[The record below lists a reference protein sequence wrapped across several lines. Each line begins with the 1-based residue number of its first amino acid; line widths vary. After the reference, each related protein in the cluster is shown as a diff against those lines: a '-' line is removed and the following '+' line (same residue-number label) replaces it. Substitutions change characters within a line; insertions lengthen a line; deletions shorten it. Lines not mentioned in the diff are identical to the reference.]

1 MSFTKKIMER
11 NKKGLVKDADE
22 VYDNVY
28 PTIISKISSKASVKR
43 QKVLKKFDD
52 EDKKNELV
60 CNFKSAYKTI
70 NDIIKGDMLSCFED
84 AISGKLESK
93 AFTNIDKS
101 KCIYELLN
109 SVNIYFV
116 NSEMCGDKD
125 KTSDERVIPS
135 DTVWSINLDKKEL
148 HKDIEN
154 EEFEKANIREK
165 VEAIR
170 LGCYKRDTER
180 YFAGEGSKSMN
191 GSVISSFDDVNKH
204 CSIFLWI
211 DHIYKTSNKYKD
223 NNISFEALLTFVL
236 LHELMHLMMDV
247 FDEHE
252 FGIKDEGNFKD
263 LGQLWQLYGYF
274 REESL
279 ANALALHLC
288 DSRGNK
294 ALAYS
299 ILEHFVQNQTIPY
312 QTGLLYKDL
321 FEKAVKNWMKC
332 KTGKYLTKQ
341 LAKEWLLEITE
352 EKPDPNNLRRIEDE
366 IEEILRDK

>member
-1 MSFTKKIMER
+1 MSFVKKTA
-11 NKKGLVKDADE
+11 G
-22 VYDNVY
+22 
-28 PTIISKISSKASVKR
+28 
-43 QKVLKKFDD
+43 
-52 EDKKNELV
+52 KN
-60 CNFKSAYKTI
+60 TGGI
-70 NDIIKGDMLSCFED
+70 
-84 AISGKLESK
+84 
-93 AFTNIDKS
+93 IDKS
-101 KCIYELLN
+101 KPTLCAPIRISDINYNNINISNQEAVSRLSDIKDLLPVIESAFKTTDPIIQGDVLAKFEETIQLNLKRRGFDIKSGATCIYQLLN
-109 SVNIYFV
+109 SVNIYLV
-116 NSEMCGDKD
+116 THTLCGD
-125 KTSDERVIPS
+125 KTSDEREIPS
-135 DTVWSINLDKKEL
+135 DKVRSINLDKKEL
-148 HKDIEN
+148 HNKIEN
-154 EEFEKANIREK
+154 EEFDKANERGE
-165 VEAIR
+165 VEAVL

-180 YFAGEGSKSMN
+180 YFAGEGLKSMN
-191 GSVISSFDDVNKH
+191 GSVISSFDDVSKH

-211 DHIYKTSNKYKD
+211 DHIHDASN
-223 NNISFEALLTFVL
+223 NHVSFEALLTFVL

-247 FDEHE
+247 FDDNE

-263 LGQLWQLYGYF
+263 LGQLYGYF

-288 DSRGNK
+288 DSTGNK

-332 KTGKYLTKQ
+332 KTDKYLTKQ

>member
-1 MSFTKKIMER
+1 MSFTKKIKE
-11 NKKGLVKDADE
+11 KTIKDLINIADE
-22 VYDNVY
+22 VFDVY
-28 PTIISKISSKASVKR
+28 PTIISEISSKASVER

-52 EDKKNELV
+52 KDMV

-70 NDIIKGDMLSCFED
+70 NDIIKGDILSCFED

-101 KCIYELLN
+101 QCIYELLN

-116 NSEMCGDKD
+116 NSEMCGG
-125 KTSDERVIPS
+125 KTFDERVIPS

-288 DSRGNK
+288 DSTGNE

-352 EKPDPNNLRRIEDE
+352 EKSDPNNLRRIEDE

>member
-1 MSFTKKIMER
+1 MSFVKKTAGTKTD
-11 NKKGLVKDADE
+11 G
-22 VYDNVY
+22 
-28 PTIISKISSKASVKR
+28 
-43 QKVLKKFDD
+43 
-52 EDKKNELV
+52 
-60 CNFKSAYKTI
+60 
-70 NDIIKGDMLSCFED
+70 IK
-84 AISGKLESK
+84 
-93 AFTNIDKS
+93 DKS
-101 KCIYELLN
+101 KPTLCAPIRVSDINYNNINISNQEAVSRLSDIKDLLPVIESAFKTTYSIIQGDVLAKFEETIQLNLKRRGFDIKSGATCIYQLLN
-109 SVNIYFV
+109 SVNIYLV
-116 NSEMCGDKD
+116 THTLCGD
-125 KTSDERVIPS
+125 KTSDEREIPS
-135 DTVWSINLDKKEL
+135 DKVRSINLDKKEL
-148 HKDIEN
+148 HNKIEN
-154 EEFEKANIREK
+154 EEFDKANEREE
-165 VEAIR
+165 VEAVL

-191 GSVISSFDDVNKH
+191 GSVIRSFGDVSKH

-211 DHIYKTSNKYKD
+211 DHIYETSNKYKD

-263 LGQLWQLYGYF
+263 LGQLYGYF

-288 DSRGNK
+288 DSTGNE
-294 ALAYS
+294 AFAYS

-321 FEKAVKNWMKC
+321 FEKAVKNWMKS

>member
-1 MSFTKKIMER
+1 MSFVKIIAGKKP
-11 NKKGLVKDADE
+11 G
-22 VYDNVY
+22 
-28 PTIISKISSKASVKR
+28 
-43 QKVLKKFDD
+43 
-52 EDKKNELV
+52 
-60 CNFKSAYKTI
+60 
-70 NDIIKGDMLSCFED
+70 DIIDKAKLTLCAPIRISDINYNNINISNQEAVSRLSDIKDLLPVIESAFKTTDPIIQGDVLAKFEETIQLNLKRRGFD
-84 AISGKLESK
+84 IKSG
-93 AFTNIDKS
+93 AT
-101 KCIYELLN
+101 CIYQLLN
-109 SVNIYFV
+109 SVNIYLV
-116 NSEMCGDKD
+116 THTLCGD
-125 KTSDERVIPS
+125 KTSDEREIPS
-135 DTVWSINLDKKEL
+135 DKVRSINLDKKEL
-148 HKDIEN
+148 HNKIEN

-165 VEAIR
+165 VEAVR

-191 GSVISSFDDVNKH
+191 GSVISSFDDVSKH

-211 DHIYKTSNKYKD
+211 DHIHDASN
-223 NNISFEALLTFVL
+223 NHVSFEALLTFVL

-247 FDEHE
+247 FDDNE

-352 EKPDPNNLRRIEDE
+352 EKSDPNNLRRIEDE

>member
-1 MSFTKKIMER
+1 MSFVKKTAGTKTSE
-11 NKKGLVKDADE
+11 
-22 VYDNVY
+22 
-28 PTIISKISSKASVKR
+28 
-43 QKVLKKFDD
+43 
-52 EDKKNELV
+52 
-60 CNFKSAYKTI
+60 
-70 NDIIKGDMLSCFED
+70 IK
-84 AISGKLESK
+84 
-93 AFTNIDKS
+93 DKS
-101 KCIYELLN
+101 KPTLCAPIRVSDINYNNINISNQEAVSRLSDIKDLLPVIESAFKTTDSIIQGDVLAKFEETIQLNLKRRGFDIKSGATCIYQLLN
-109 SVNIYFV
+109 SVNIYLV
-116 NSEMCGDKD
+116 THTLCGD
-125 KTSDERVIPS
+125 KTSDEREIPS
-135 DTVWSINLDKKEL
+135 DKVRSINLDKKEL
-148 HKDIEN
+148 HNKIEN
-154 EEFEKANIREK
+154 EEFDKANERGE
-165 VEAIR
+165 VEAVL

-180 YFAGEGSKSMN
+180 YFAGEGIKSVN

-211 DHIYKTSNKYKD
+211 DHIHDASN
-223 NNISFEALLTFVL
+223 NHVSFEALLTFVL

-247 FDEHE
+247 FDDNE
-252 FGIKDEGNFKD
+252 FGIIGEGNLKD
-263 LGQLWQLYGYF
+263 LGQLYGYF

-288 DSRGNK
+288 DSTGNED
-294 ALAYS
+294 LVYS
-299 ILEHFVQNQTIPY
+299 ILGHFVQNQTIPY

>member
-1 MSFTKKIMER
+1 MSFVKKTA
-11 NKKGLVKDADE
+11 G
-22 VYDNVY
+22 
-28 PTIISKISSKASVKR
+28 
-43 QKVLKKFDD
+43 
-52 EDKKNELV
+52 KNPG
-60 CNFKSAYKTI
+60 
-70 NDIIKGDMLSCFED
+70 DIIDKAKLTLFVPIRISNINYNNINISNQEAVSRLSDIKDLLPVIESAFKTTDSIIQGDVLAKFEET
-84 AISGKLESK
+84 IQLNLKRRGFNIKSG
-93 AFTNIDKS
+93 AT
-101 KCIYELLN
+101 CIYQLLN
-109 SVNIYFV
+109 SVNIYLV
-116 NSEMCGDKD
+116 THTLCGDKTD
-125 KTSDERVIPS
+125 DEKWVIPS
-135 DTVWSINLDKKEL
+135 DTVCSIKLDKKEL
-148 HKDIEN
+148 HNKIEN
-154 EEFEKANIREK
+154 EEFEKANERGE
-165 VEAIR
+165 VEAVL

-180 YFAGEGSKSMN
+180 YFAGAGSNSTN
-191 GSVISSFDDVNKH
+191 GSVISSFADVREH

-211 DHIYKTSNKYKD
+211 DHIYETSNKYKD

-247 FDEHE
+247 FDEKE
-252 FGIKDEGNFKD
+252 FGIDGEGNFKD

-288 DSRGNK
+288 DSTGNE

-352 EKPDPNNLRRIEDE
+352 EKSDPNNLRRIEDE

>member
-1 MSFTKKIMER
+1 MSFVKKTAG
-11 NKKGLVKDADE
+11 KKTSE
-22 VYDNVY
+22 
-28 PTIISKISSKASVKR
+28 
-43 QKVLKKFDD
+43 
-52 EDKKNELV
+52 
-60 CNFKSAYKTI
+60 
-70 NDIIKGDMLSCFED
+70 IK
-84 AISGKLESK
+84 
-93 AFTNIDKS
+93 DKS
-101 KCIYELLN
+101 KPTLCAPIRVSDINYNNINISNQEAVSRLSDIKDLLPVIESAFKTTDSIIQGDVLAKFEETIQLNLKRRGFDIKSGATCIYQLLN
-109 SVNIYFV
+109 SVNIYLV
-116 NSEMCGDKD
+116 THTLCGD
-125 KTSDERVIPS
+125 KTSDEREIPS
-135 DTVWSINLDKKEL
+135 DKVRSINLDKKEL
-148 HKDIEN
+148 HNKIEN
-154 EEFEKANIREK
+154 EEFDKANEREE
-165 VEAIR
+165 VEAVL

-180 YFAGEGSKSMN
+180 YFAGEGIKSVN

-211 DHIYKTSNKYKD
+211 DHIHDASN
-223 NNISFEALLTFVL
+223 NHVSFEALLTFVL

-247 FDEHE
+247 FDENE
-252 FGIKDEGNFKD
+252 FGIIGEGNLKD
-263 LGQLWQLYGYF
+263 LGQLYGYF

-288 DSRGNK
+288 DSTGNK

-352 EKPDPNNLRRIEDE
+352 EKSDPNNLRRIEDE